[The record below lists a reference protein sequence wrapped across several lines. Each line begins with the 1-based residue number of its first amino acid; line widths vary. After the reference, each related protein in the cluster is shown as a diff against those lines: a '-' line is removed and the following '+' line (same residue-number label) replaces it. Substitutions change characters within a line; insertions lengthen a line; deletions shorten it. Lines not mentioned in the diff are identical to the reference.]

1 MTTQQATRKPGT
13 KLLISGAV
21 LAILGAI
28 FCVMAFATTHR
39 SLAPGTFRTVETQ
52 GSPGPLAWGILILG
66 VVLLVVGFLRN
77 RPR

>member
-21 LAILGAI
+21 LAALGAV
-28 FCVMAFATTHR
+28 FCVMASATTHR
-39 SLAPGTFRTVETQ
+39 SLAPGTFQTVETQ

-66 VVLLVVGFLRN
+66 VAMLVAGFYKRT
-77 RPR
+77 RR